1 MVFHLQREGHPVKID
16 SNAGKKSAVNLV
28 SEITTRSSNQLES
41 DYYRHRQMFIGNE
54 DAYLDRARVLLVKHK
69 CLHEI
74 RSKPENRIRRQE
86 LRSRRR

>member
-1 MVFHLQREGHPVKID
+1 MVFHLRREGHPVKTD
-16 SNAGKKSAVNLV
+16 SKTGKKSAVSLV
-28 SEITTRSSNQLES
+28 SEITDRSSSQLES

-54 DAYLDRARVLLVKHK
+54 DAYLDEARSLFVKHK

-74 RSKPENRIRRQE
+74 RSKPESRIRRRK